1 MFDVLVSAMQ
11 KSDVSVSGG
20 NITGTLKYLD
30 SGSPAATY
38 GAGYFLALK
47 WSDLDTHTT
56 SLKVGIIPSQGT
68 GMVECFSDL
77 DRNGVFKIT
86 DKAKQQFVL
95 IQGADGYGNTKQE
108 YDLSGLT
115 LAPKA

>member
-1 MFDVLVSAMQ
+1 MNYLTDGQLVT
-11 KSDVSVSGG
+11 DWGE
-20 NITGTLKYLD
+20 
-30 SGSPAATY
+30 
-38 GAGYFLALK
+38 GYFLALK
-47 WSDLDTHTT
+47 WSNLDTHT
-56 SLKVGIIPSQGT
+56 SKLWVGLNPSEGS
-68 GMVECFSDL
+68 GLIECFSDL